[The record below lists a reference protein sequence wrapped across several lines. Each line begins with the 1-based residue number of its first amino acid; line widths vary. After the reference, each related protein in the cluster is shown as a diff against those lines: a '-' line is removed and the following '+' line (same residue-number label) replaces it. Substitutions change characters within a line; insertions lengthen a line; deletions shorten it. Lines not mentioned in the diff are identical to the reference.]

1 MRVIRRC
8 LLTGVT
14 TYSDVGVQRT
24 DARSGEWNDLG
35 ERAARVVGT
44 SSSCLWDFFDLRSF
58 FFCWIEWLKSKDQ
71 QIIRS
76 SFLAD
81 PRAGLVEQSLSSHLW
96 CHLDRKLPHAP
107 NVAQRDRWAEL
118 GISALPSICWRCP
131 REECCAMLCRRH
143 HAGV

>member
-1 MRVIRRC
+1 MSAFNGQMQDQESGTIWGRELPGSSGRV
-8 LLTGVT
+8 
-14 TYSDVGVQRT
+14 
-24 DARSGEWNDLG
+24 
-35 ERAARVVGT
+35 RAASGIF
-44 SSSCLWDFFDLRSF
+44 SIFSSF